1 MPSGED
7 VDRGRGKEMATR
19 ASSPLTNALC
29 LVAEYSMIPVSALA
43 HDDLSRRRTQRPK
56 LVSGKVCREN
66 RIKRL
71 MFADRVRRQ
80 RFTRDI

>member
-7 VDRGRGKEMATR
+7 VDWGRDKEMATR

-43 HDDLSRRRTQRPK
+43 HDDLSAGGQRPK